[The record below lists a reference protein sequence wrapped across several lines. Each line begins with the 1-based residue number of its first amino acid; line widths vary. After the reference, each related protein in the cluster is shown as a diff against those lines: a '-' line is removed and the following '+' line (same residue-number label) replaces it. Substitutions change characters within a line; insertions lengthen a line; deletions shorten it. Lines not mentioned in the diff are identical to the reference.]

1 MNQALRLQLWEK
13 AQEEQSEYVEEL
25 KRLPPEQ
32 IVDKAYEKTMRDDI
46 LITFEDNRLSDKQ
59 VEALMR
65 LDYPIAAC
73 YEEWQKNDV
82 TYMDRLFEVVD
93 DYADDLVKESEA
105 EKQKQKKK
113 HEPER

>member
-1 MNQALRLQLWEK
+1 MNQTLRLLLWEK
-13 AQEEQSEYVEEL
+13 AQKEQSEYVEEL

-32 IVDKAYEKTMRDDI
+32 IIDKAYEKTMRDDI

-59 VEALMR
+59 VEALVK

-73 YEEWQKNDV
+73 YEKWQDTDV